1 MALPGFRPGRVLYLP
16 LQILVMNLAIIKYDT
31 EKYDFRAW
39 ASSVLGF
46 EPLENI
52 HERADLKAYEDVA
65 AQINACR
72 DELTSGFGH
81 CKPIYMDFIQSVIA
95 PFYGGVNS
103 YQIPPSFRF
112 HFSGKGS
119 SAFHRDRDYGVN
131 PGHLNV
137 WIPLTQ
143 VRGSNSI
150 WIESEEGLGDFSP
163 IELEYGQ
170 ALIFDGPNL
179 CHGSVFNDTPSS
191 RVSMDFRFSP
201 YRARD

>member
-1 MALPGFRPGRVLYLP
+1 
-16 LQILVMNLAIIKYDT
+16 MNLAIIKYDT
-31 EKYDFRAW
+31 KEYDFRAW

-52 HERADLKAYEDVA
+52 HERADLKAYADVV

-72 DELTSGFGH
+72 NELTGGFGH
-81 CKPIYMDFIQSVIA
+81 CKPTYMDFIQSVIA

-131 PGHLNV
+131 PAHLNV
-137 WIPLTQ
+137 WIPLTR
-143 VRGSNSI
+143 VWGSNSI
-150 WIESEEGLGDFSP
+150 WIESEEGMADFSP
-163 IELEYGQ
+163 VELEYGQ
-170 ALIFDGPNL
+170 ILIFDGPNL
-179 CHGSVFNDTPSS
+179 CHGSIFNDTPSS

-201 YRARD
+201 CRARD

>member
-1 MALPGFRPGRVLYLP
+1 
-16 LQILVMNLAIIKYDT
+16 MNLAIVEYDT
-31 EKYDFRAW
+31 RKYDFRAW
-39 ASSVLGF
+39 ASFVLRF
-46 EPLENI
+46 ESLENI
-52 HERADLKAYEDVA
+52 HERADLQAHTGVA

-72 DELTSGFGH
+72 DELSSGFGH
-81 CKPIYMDFIQSVIA
+81 CKPIYVDFIQSIIA
-95 PFYGGVNS
+95 PLYGGINS

-131 PGHLNV
+131 RAHLNV
-137 WIPLTQ
+137 WIPLTR
-143 VRGSNSI
+143 VWGSNSI
-150 WIESEEGLGDFSP
+150 WIESEEGLGDFLP

-179 CHGSVFNDTPSS
+179 CHGSVWNDTPSS

-201 YRARD
+201 CRARD

>member
-1 MALPGFRPGRVLYLP
+1 
-16 LQILVMNLAIIKYDT
+16 MNLAIIKYDT
-31 EKYDFRAW
+31 GKYDFRAW
-39 ASSVLGF
+39 ASSMLGF

-52 HERADLKAYEDVA
+52 HERADLKVYTDVV
-65 AQINACR
+65 AQINVCR
-72 DELTSGFGH
+72 NELTGGFGH
-81 CKPIYMDFIQSVIA
+81 CKSVYMDFIQSVIA
-95 PFYGGVNS
+95 PLYGGVHS

-119 SAFHRDRDYGVN
+119 SAFHRDRDYGVD
-131 PGHLNV
+131 PAHLNV

-143 VRGSNSI
+143 VRDSNSI

-163 IELEYGQ
+163 VVLEYGE

-179 CHGSVFNDTPSS
+179 CHGSVWNDTPSS

-201 YRARD
+201 CRTRD